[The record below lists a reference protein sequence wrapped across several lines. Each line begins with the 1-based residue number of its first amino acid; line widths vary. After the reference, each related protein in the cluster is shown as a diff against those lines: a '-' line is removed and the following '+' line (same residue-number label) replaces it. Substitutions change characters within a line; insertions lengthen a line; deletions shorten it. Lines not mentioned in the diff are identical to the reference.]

1 MSDRPLAPP
10 RKGLPMYEPD
20 RVRAKAL
27 RQPFAAEDTRVYP
40 SPDDPPASNPRLE
53 RFLTR
58 IFGPPG
64 PGDRS

>member
-1 MSDRPLAPP
+1 MSDWPLAPP

-27 RQPFAAEDTRVYP
+27 RQPFAAEDTRVHP
-40 SPDDPPASNPRLE
+40 PPDSLLASNPRLE

-64 PGDRS
+64 PEDRS